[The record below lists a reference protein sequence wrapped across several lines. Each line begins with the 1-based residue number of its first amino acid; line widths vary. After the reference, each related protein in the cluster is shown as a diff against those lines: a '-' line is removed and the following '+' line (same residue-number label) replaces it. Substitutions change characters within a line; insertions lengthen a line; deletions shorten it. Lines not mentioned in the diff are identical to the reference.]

1 MVSLDEVLGIL
12 KMENPDAQ
20 LLEPRDRYDAFIVGI
35 GHRFDD
41 GPLAMYSVERILEAL
56 EADGMTREEAVE
68 GYHFNILGAWV
79 GEGTPIFVQELLPV
93 EDEELV
99 GWI

>member
-12 KMENPDAQ
+12 EMENPDAQ

-35 GHRFDD
+35 GHRFNE
-41 GPLAMYSVERILEAL
+41 GPLAMYSIERILEAL
-56 EADGMTREEAVE
+56 EADGMTGEEAVE
-68 GYHFNILGAWV
+68 WYDYNIVGASV

-93 EDEELV
+93 GEGFYD
-99 GWI
+99 